1 MAKTFANIEEVKN
14 WTDEEITEYLYQ
26 FWGCKSLEFTGRF
39 SSMTKNPEKYCGRID
54 RIYYD
59 GKRLFY
65 PSSDQRHRYSVSF
78 SIYKQL
84 NLTEGQDYSFSCVL
98 ADREYR
104 EKIGNMFLL
113 NPINTSIHAIERYV
127 SKVKVG
133 SQNII
138 PYLFEAWG
146 VTDTRFIGHYK
157 EDKEGIYWI
166 DDLRKINFARIQY
179 YPNDA
184 FKSPI
189 IFRVGDHP
197 LKRPVSEGR
206 IKLGDYYLMNWKLSK
221 RNPENPYEIY
231 IDFSKGIRDIEPKW
245 FIKELFDDR
254 YNDKSKNSDS
264 ATGFLDTLSKQLS
277 ANDETFVYELLQN
290 ANDYPNGKEMVDVE
304 FHITDKHLLFM
315 HSGAVFNV
323 RNISG
328 ICGLNEKEKT
338 ANKDAIGYKGI
349 GFKTVFLHSH
359 YVYIQTGDYSFRFD
373 ENAKEL
379 VRIGAPFQVLPI
391 WTNPWQIDPDIRN
404 VFDRADE
411 KFRVK
416 IALRPQ
422 DQAILHRTSNSFEK
436 IFNGL
441 FADSNVILFIPHINS
456 VKVIV
461 NGVETRNCTRDKDVW
476 EIQDLTHDVDPN
488 FREEI
493 NEAIKRGGT
502 KIPEKYEDFTKTR
515 ISFACKK
522 EGRKLKSIEDAK
534 VYCYLPTKSNWG
546 FPFLMNTDMI
556 PVGDRSRIEDKAWLR
571 GENSINFNYE
581 LASYAGEEF
590 FKWIKRLI
598 ESKRFDYDSIFS
610 LIPNFEKCKE
620 NHEDYKEFIILFQ
633 EGFEKHFLNEPI
645 FPTST
650 GELVKIED
658 LIVDNILFMKDEA
671 VLTDEEFKKF
681 FTWEN
686 CYLPSNQLRNDSFNK
701 IVNRYDESIQT
712 TIEKSDILDL
722 VNKEAFQKWI
732 IKQENNQRFLS
743 YLLKKGFL
751 SDFADKHIFLKEGD
765 AANTYTAQSLYY
777 NVDEIINAVDLFG
790 SYISRL
796 SIKTRE
802 NLEEDPNW
810 IDSDKSIFRTFNA
823 DEFVCNVLLNDDN
836 FEDVKLKLRNKDT
849 SIAFF
854 DFLTK
859 NDVSYT
865 SQLKQLPFFDTK
877 DRVIDDFESSY
888 VFFASQDGEVV
899 KEALWFNS
907 EWLNFVSSDYTK
919 EGLNYLRN
927 YLGVLDFSNEFII
940 NNIIVPKEEKKGK
953 NEKNSWGELY
963 TKYVTVITNQ
973 KYIDAIKKRIQTDKD
988 ANIDFVSY
996 CFKER
1001 DIIVKSLKTY
1011 PVVTTSYLFD
1021 DVNTNNQADYGLS
1034 NANNSHKRLAKIVL
1048 ASNHV
1053 YFTGAIYEELSSKT
1067 WIGEDWMY
1075 ALSDEYFK
1083 DKTEDETND
1092 LKQFLNSRFGVKEL
1106 KNEVFFDEI
1115 ILSNLKDIK
1124 HAISQNVDCNLDF
1137 ISFLDANY
1145 QYIFE
1150 EDRNNVDK
1158 FDTLPLI
1165 DNAGEIIN
1173 VQPKAVIKGETKEGI
1188 QTFFGA
1194 YFYSSALEDVMSLPW
1209 MQNSPVF
1216 MCNKSYGDSK
1226 ALAAIGIKGY
1236 DFTDFFAHVIG
1247 SSDITYILSTLSTF
1261 DANKNFHD
1269 FLREHVSDLNQFAKI
1284 REKVPVYLLGQD
1296 TPSPICTGHKI
1307 LSSAAKELFALGIVE
1322 AKDLDIIDPRYN
1334 PDKDSNYWT
1343 DKDRLNNKLFTVNHF
1358 VSWLKSNEEVISK
1371 KLSEKS
1377 INIKFWRWAKKNLKD
1392 SIKSLQ
1398 ALPVLAADDKVVP
1411 LTKSIYMSDMYI
1423 GSTGYEALVK
1433 SFDKDAPIISNA
1445 YFKEGDDAKEWLDFW
1460 SKLNVN
1466 NNEVDLLRYTV
1477 LPKISEYKV
1486 DDLLKRFALHRS
1498 ELEKEV
1504 PDLVSQLTL
1513 INLKSETGIYYP
1525 VKDIIYV
1532 DCEKGE
1538 PFKMVSLPNVVKL
1551 ETADEKV
1558 LLGQILNK
1566 GVGKR
1571 ITGLNDWRQ
1580 LKIEKYIN
1588 LQEANID
1595 NIKSIHFSF
1604 IKELNELYSA
1614 DAAFLMGLS
1623 NTFDKI
1629 KLESKDGCFLIGK
1642 EITMGTAYKPYC
1654 DFEANGIDY
1663 KYLSEQYL
1671 LQCNRPQAF
1680 LRIMFGLHHNLENGD
1695 LHLMAESRSFALYIW
1710 GDYLTG
1716 NSSYA
1721 QSNIDHLK
1729 ALIDKHLLDNLS
1741 CIPTGTTVK
1750 TPGELYSRRISN
1762 YVSKLNG
1769 YEELTPWKKIK
1780 NIQYN
1785 KDQKDNYLFDL
1796 LPFKKQLNFKDCL
1809 YDLFYFSKIEERKIL
1824 LSWMCDQYLAEE
1836 DDLLISKYRED
1847 PNAMWLNVKSKPV
1860 HISKLYALNPDSSI
1874 LSQFF
1879 GTNPNIISSQYFD
1892 NDASKCEKICQILD
1906 ITVIHETEV
1915 EITPNVID
1923 GINQTEYNAWFKEL
1937 SLLIAGVESRNNWQT
1952 LFRNYKEKINCMKMI
1967 KCSSISMT
1975 YTKNDGIS
1983 QDKKK
1988 FYHEKDDSNE
1998 FYYVDDYKSPK
2009 VYIDF
2014 VDSFKA
2020 YLGTELDK
2028 DILSD
2033 ILLASKEELM
2043 DMFEE
2048 QTQLLED
2055 ESFIHELVNYFP
2067 KFRNREKDK
2076 ENGEEQIGPSTFDTF
2091 VPRDGGVDTGTTEVN
2106 RENEDCEQ
2114 NPECAPLNKPTVQP
2128 SSGDTLRNHSV
2139 EQDSVDQGNST
2150 PKEDKKN
2157 QSSGTARTSSNNA
2170 GHSAQQRYSS
2180 SEHTRS
2186 NYTRSHQ
2193 YNPEKYDPDSFKPR
2207 SFHTGEQNPTQL
2219 GVAEISKEDV
2229 TRLSEILGHACNVDE
2244 IKDNNYLVRLRFY
2257 ESAMRHGYQPNM
2269 DEKEFIENKHS
2280 ELPTTNG
2287 YIHRCSA
2294 RGGIL
2299 YISPSIWN
2307 KLEDKKCTICMYY
2320 GKKANEFLYIH
2331 NQQELMDMIDK
2342 DAIVIQVT
2350 GNDKREIIN
2359 RVYDDKTL
2367 ENMSGNIYTLIRTI
2381 KAQGDEFLFGDSN
2394 PEDKFNNDNDF
2405 DPDAEW

>member
-1 MAKTFANIEEVKN
+1 MAKTFANIEEVKD

-26 FWGCKSLEFTGRF
+26 FWGCKSFDFIGKF
-39 SSMTKNPEKYCGRID
+39 IKNTQNTDKYCGKLEVFVN
-54 RIYYD
+54 
-59 GKRLFY
+59 GKKIKY
-65 PSSDQRHRYSVSF
+65 PQSKYPLH
-78 SIYKQL
+78 L
-84 NLTEGQDYSFSCVL
+84 NVRSYLDLSLGNYEFSCHL
-98 ADREYR
+98 TDRSFR
-104 EKIGNMFLL
+104 EQTGNMFML
-113 NPINTSIHAIERYV
+113 NLDENSINKISRFTDVNI
-127 SKVKVG
+127 SKEG
-133 SQNII
+133 IM
-138 PYLFEAWG
+138 PHLFEAWG
-146 VTDTRFIGHYK
+146 VDDSVFIGYYNQ
-157 EDKEGIYWI
+157 DKDGRYWI
-166 DDLRKINFARIQY
+166 DDLRKPNFARIPY
-179 YPNDA
+179 YPNDGL
-184 FKSPI
+184 KKPI
-189 IFRVGDHP
+189 SIPLGNHP
-197 LKRPVSEGR
+197 LLDKRYKPV
-206 IKLGDYYLMNWKLSK
+206 KVDNYYLMNWMIYGK
-221 RNPENPYEIY
+221 NPQNPYEIRVDY
-231 IDFSKGIRDIEPKW
+231 SQGVRNIMPKW

-712 TIEKSDILDL
+712 TIEESDILDL
-722 VNKEAFQKWI
+722 VNKEAFQEWI
-732 IKQENNQRFLS
+732 KKQENNQRFLS

-765 AANTYTAQSLYY
+765 PANTYTAQSLYY

-802 NLEEDPNW
+802 NLEEDPKW
-810 IDSDKSIFRTFNA
+810 IDKEKSIFRTFNA

-859 NDVSYT
+859 NNVSYT

-877 DRVIDDFESSY
+877 DRVVDDFESSF
-888 VFFASQDGEVV
+888 VFFASQDGEDV

-1067 WIGEDWMY
+1067 WIGKDWMY

-1165 DNAGEIIN
+1165 DNAGEIIY

-1209 MQNSPVF
+1209 MQNNPVF

-1226 ALAAIGIKGY
+1226 ALAAIGIKDY

-1322 AKDLDIIDPRYN
+1322 VKDLDIIDPRYN

-1466 NNEVDLLRYTV
+1466 NNEVDILRYTV

-1604 IKELNELYSA
+1604 IKELNELYST

-1860 HISKLYALNPDSSI
+1860 HISELYALNPDSSI

-1915 EITPNVID
+1915 EIIPNVID

-2020 YLGTELDK
+2020 FLGTELDK

-2043 DMFEE
+2043 LMFED

-2055 ESFIHELVNYFP
+2055 EAFIHELVNYFP

-2106 RENEDCEQ
+2106 RENEDCGQ

-2128 SSGDTLRNHSV
+2128 SSGDTLHNRSV

-2150 PKEDKKN
+2150 PKEDRKN
-2157 QSSGTARTSSNNA
+2157 QSSGTERTSSNNA

-2180 SEHTRS
+2180 SENTRS
-2186 NYTRSHQ
+2186 NYTRSHH
-2193 YNPEKYDPDSFKPR
+2193 YNPGNYNPDTFKQR
-2207 SFHTGEQNPTQL
+2207 SFHIGKQDPTQL
-2219 GVAEISKEDV
+2219 GVSEISQEDV
-2229 TRLSEILGHACNVDE
+2229 TRLSEVLGRACNVDE

-2257 ESAMRHGYQPNM
+2257 ESAVRNGYEPEI
-2269 DEKEFIENKHS
+2269 DEKEFIEKS
-2280 ELPTTNG
+2280 CSRLQTKTG

-2307 KLEDKKCTICMYY
+2307 KLKDEKCTICMYY

-2381 KAQGDEFLFGDSN
+2381 KAQGDEFLFGDFN
-2394 PEDKFNNDNDF
+2394 PEDKFNNDDDF